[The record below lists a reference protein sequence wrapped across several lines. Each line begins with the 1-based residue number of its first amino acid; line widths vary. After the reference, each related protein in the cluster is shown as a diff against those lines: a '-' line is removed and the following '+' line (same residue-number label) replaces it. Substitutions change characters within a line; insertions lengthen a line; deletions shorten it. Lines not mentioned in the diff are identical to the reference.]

1 MKTIVLISCTKGKK
15 KVLGKVRAEEL
26 YTSDLF
32 EKSLTYAKQLTAPE
46 NIYILSDKYYLL
58 PLDEEIEFYDVL
70 LEDKTDWGKKVI
82 EQLSEI
88 ANLQKDRIFLD
99 R

>member
-1 MKTIVLISCTKGKK
+1 LIFISLNECIIGALLRPKHAIAFTFSCTKGKK
-15 KVLGKVRAEEL
+15 EVLGKVRAEEL

-32 EKSLTYAKQLTAPE
+32 KKSLTYAKQLTTPE

-70 LEDKTDWGKKVI
+70 LEDKTD
-82 EQLSEI
+82 
-88 ANLQKDRIFLD
+88 
-99 R
+99 